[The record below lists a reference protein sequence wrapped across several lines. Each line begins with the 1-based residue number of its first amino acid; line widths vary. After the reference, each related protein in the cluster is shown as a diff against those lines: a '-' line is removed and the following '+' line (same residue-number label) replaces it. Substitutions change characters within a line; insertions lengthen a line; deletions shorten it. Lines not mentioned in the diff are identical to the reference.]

1 VASTGITVPTVTD
14 PEQPLEQAWHAIS
27 ADQTAAQLATSAE
40 GLPPADVE
48 ARRRDH
54 GPNAIEE
61 DGGPGRFRLFLHQF
75 ASPLIYLLLLAVVV
89 TLLLGE
95 WVDAAVIG
103 SVLLLNAVIGFGQEY
118 RAERSVRA
126 LLQLTA
132 PEARVVRQGVEEVID
147 ARDLVPGDVVLLE
160 SGALVPADL
169 RLFAVT
175 SLEIDE
181 SLLTGESRPVRKGI
195 DPVDAEVVAADRTGL
210 AYLGATVVRG
220 RARGYVVATG
230 AATELGRIAER
241 VREEGPTRTPLQRRM
256 DRFANL
262 LAVAVA
268 AAAITAFAI
277 GLVRGEPLSEM
288 FLVAVALAVAV
299 VPEGLP
305 VVFTVA
311 LALGVRRMADH
322 RAIVRRLAAV
332 ETLGS
337 TTTIGSD
344 KTGTLTENR
353 MTVQRFWLPTTAGTG
368 RELSLADAPRE
379 LRTAPVGSLHW
390 TLLAGVLAS
399 EAQRYRTGEE
409 VRSEGDPTEVAL
421 LAAADEAGVD
431 PAQARRTHEV
441 MLEVPFEPERQYSAA
456 VATFE
461 DGPVLLVKGAPERV
475 LTMSSWLQGP
485 HGPVPLE
492 ASAVHAAAARMAGRG
507 LRVLAMAYR
516 PLEQVP
522 ASPDELPT
530 DGLVFCGL
538 QAMLDPPRPGVR
550 EAIAGCHAAGI
561 RVVMITGDHADTAR
575 AIARDL
581 GLAGDLDTVLT
592 GRELES
598 MSDEQLRAAVG
609 EVTVFARVDPEHKYR
624 VVTALQATGETVAVT
639 GDGVNDA
646 PALKAA
652 DIGIAMGRSGTD
664 VAREAA
670 DMVLTDDDFVSIFHA
685 VEQGRVTF
693 DNIRKATFFLVS
705 TGAAAIV
712 ALLTALALGWPT
724 PLLAVQLLWLN
735 LVTNGVQDI
744 ALAFEPAE
752 PGVLDRPPRDRR
764 EGMLT
769 PALWRRVALSGLVM
783 GTITLSLFWWA
794 LERTGSIEQARTVAL
809 TTLVVAQ
816 AYHVFNSRVLTRS
829 VWRTNPLTNRFL
841 LAAQLVALTVHVGAL
856 HLPATQFLLRVE
868 PIDAAS
874 WIRIVLAG
882 LAVIAVNELHKAWE
896 RRRHGTTDEPTGTSP
911 DAAGTSPDAAGT
923 TPDATGNTPDAAG
936 TTPASTPASLSRSER
951 P

>member
-1 VASTGITVPTVTD
+1 MVSTSVSAPPELHPASRSQQPSWHSMTAEQVEVELDAST
-14 PEQPLEQAWHAIS
+14 
-27 ADQTAAQLATSAE
+27 E
-40 GLPPADVE
+40 GLLPDE
-48 ARRRDH
+48 AAARQRVH

-61 DGGPGRFRLFLHQF
+61 DGGPGRLQLFLHQF
-75 ASPLIYLLLLAVVV
+75 ASPLIYLLLVAVGV

-126 LLQLTA
+126 LAALAA
-132 PEARVVRQGVEEVID
+132 PEAKVVRGGAERVID
-147 ARDLVPGDVVLLE
+147 ARELVPGDVVLLE

-169 RLFAVT
+169 RLVGAT

-195 DPVDAEVVAADRTGL
+195 EPVAPEVVAADRTGL

-220 RARGYVVATG
+220 RGRGYVVATG
-230 AATELGRIAER
+230 GTTELGRVAER
-241 VREEGPTRTPLQRRM
+241 VREERTTRTPLQQRM

-268 AAAITAFAI
+268 VAATAAFAI
-277 GLVRGEPLSEM
+277 GLLRGESVTEM

-337 TTTIGSD
+337 TSTIGSD

-353 MTVQRFWLPTTAGTG
+353 MTVQQLWVPAGGGSGRQLTPQTA
-368 RELSLADAPRE
+368 SQE
-379 LRTAPVGSLHW
+379 LRTGLDSALRW
-390 TLLAGVLAS
+390 TLLTGVLAS
-399 EAQRYRTGEE
+399 EAQLYHAEGET
-409 VRSEGDPTEVAL
+409 RGEGDPTEIAL
-421 LAAADEAGVD
+421 LAAADIAGLD
-431 PAQARRTHEV
+431 RARTRRDHEV
-441 MLEVPFEPERQYSAA
+441 LLEVPFESDRQYSAA
-456 VATFE
+456 VVRSE
-461 DGPVLLVKGAPERV
+461 GQPVLLVKGAPERV
-475 LTMSSWLQGP
+475 LAMSTRF
-485 HGPVPLE
+485 HGPDGPDRLD
-492 ASAVHAAAARMAGRG
+492 ASAVQAAAARMAGQG

-516 PLEQVP
+516 PLDEVP
-522 ASPDELPT
+522 TDAEELPT
-530 DGLVFCGL
+530 TGLVVSGM
-538 QAMLDPPRPGVR
+538 QAMLDPPRQGVR
-550 EAIAGCHAAGI
+550 EAIVGCHLAGI
-561 RVVMITGDHADTAR
+561 RVVMITGDHAHTAL

-581 GLAGDLDTVLT
+581 GIAGVDDRVLT
-592 GRELES
+592 GRELET
-598 MSDEQLRAAVG
+598 MTDDELRAVVG
-609 EVTVFARVDPEHKYR
+609 EVAVFARVDPEHKYR
-624 VVTALQATGETVAVT
+624 VVTALQTMGETVAVT

-670 DMVLTDDDFVSIFHA
+670 DMVLTDDDFVSIYRA

-712 ALLTALALGWPT
+712 ALLTALAFGWQT

-735 LVTNGVQDI
+735 LVTNGVQDV

-752 PGVLDRPPRDRR
+752 QGVLGRPPRDRR

-769 PALWRRVALSGLVM
+769 PALWRRVALTGTVM
-783 GTITLSLFWWA
+783 GAIALALFWWS
-794 LERTGSIEQARTVAL
+794 LDRTGSIEQARTVAL

-816 AYHVFNSRVLTRS
+816 AYHVFNSRALTRS
-829 VWRTNPLTNRFL
+829 VFRTNPLSNRFL
-841 LAAQLVALTVHVGAL
+841 LVAQVAALLVHVGAL
-856 HLPATQFLLRVE
+856 YLPATQFVLRVE

-874 WIRIVLAG
+874 WVRILFAG
-882 LAVIAVNELHKAWE
+882 LAVIVVNELHKAWE
-896 RRRHGTTDEPTGTSP
+896 RRRHRP
-911 DAAGTSPDAAGT
+911 AAGPPSPAA
-923 TPDATGNTPDAAG
+923 
-936 TTPASTPASLSRSER
+936 ASSSPRPRPQAPRARSETT
-951 P
+951 

>member
-1 VASTGITVPTVTD
+1 MVSTSVPTT
-14 PEQPLEQAWHAIS
+14 PKLEAESPSLQPSWHSMTAEQV
-27 ADQTAAQLATSAE
+27 
-40 GLPPADVE
+40 DVE
-48 ARRRDH
+48 LGTSNQGLVPEEAAARRLVH

-61 DGGPGRFRLFLHQF
+61 DGGPGPLRLFLHQF
-75 ASPLIYLLLLAVVV
+75 ASPLIYLLLVAVGV

-103 SVLLLNAVIGFGQEY
+103 FVLLLNAVIGFGQEY

-126 LLQLTA
+126 LAALTA
-132 PEARVVRQGVEEVID
+132 PEARVVRGGAEQVID
-147 ARDLVPGDVVLLE
+147 ARELVPGDVVLLE

-169 RLFAVT
+169 RLFAAT

-181 SLLTGESRPVRKGI
+181 SLLTGESRPVRK
-195 DPVDAEVVAADRTGL
+195 DVQPVAAEVVAADRTCL

-220 RARGYVVATG
+220 RGRGFVVATG
-230 AATELGRIAER
+230 ATTELGRVAAR
-241 VREEGPTRTPLQRRM
+241 VREERATRTPLQQRM
-256 DRFANL
+256 DRFASL

-268 AAAITAFAI
+268 AAALAAFAI
-277 GLVRGEPLSEM
+277 GMLRGESVSDM

-337 TTTIGSD
+337 TSTIGSD

-353 MTVQRFWLPTTAGTG
+353 MTVQQLWVPAAGGSG
-368 RELSLADAPRE
+368 RQLTPEEAQLTPEEAHQD
-379 LRTAPVGSLHW
+379 LRAGLDSALRW
-390 TLLAGVLAS
+390 TLLAGVLTN
-399 EAQRYRTGEE
+399 EAQLYHADGET
-409 VRSEGDPTEVAL
+409 RGEGDPTEIAL
-421 LAAADEAGVD
+421 LAAADTAGLD
-431 PAQARRTHEV
+431 RARTRGAHELL
-441 MLEVPFEPERQYSAA
+441 LELPFESDRQYSAA
-456 VATFE
+456 VVRV
-461 DGPVLLVKGAPERV
+461 DGRPVLLVKGAPERV
-475 LTMSSWLQGP
+475 LGMSTRL
-485 HGPVPLE
+485 HGPDGPAQLD
-492 ASAVHAAAARMAGRG
+492 ASAVQATAARMAGQG

-516 PLEQVP
+516 PLDEVP
-522 ASPDELPT
+522 ADVEALPRT
-530 DGLVFCGL
+530 GLVFSGM
-538 QAMLDPPRPGVR
+538 QAMLDPPREGVR
-550 EAIAGCHAAGI
+550 EAIVGCNLAGI
-561 RVVMITGDHADTAR
+561 RVVMITGDHAHTAS

-581 GLAGDLDTVLT
+581 GIANADDRVLT
-592 GRELES
+592 GRELQT
-598 MSDEQLRAAVG
+598 MTDQQLRAVVG
-609 EVTVFARVDPEHKYR
+609 EVAVFARVEPEHKYR

-670 DMVLTDDDFVSIFHA
+670 DMVLTDDDFVSIYRA

-712 ALLTALALGWPT
+712 VLLTALASGWQM

-735 LVTNGVQDI
+735 LVTNGVQDV

-752 PGVLDRPPRDRR
+752 QGVLGRPPRDRR

-769 PALWRRVALSGLVM
+769 PALWRRVALTGTVM
-783 GTITLSLFWWA
+783 GAIALALFWWS
-794 LERTGSIEQARTVAL
+794 LDRTGSIEQARTVAL
-809 TTLVVAQ
+809 TALVIAQ
-816 AYHVFNSRVLTRS
+816 AYHVFNSRALARS
-829 VWRTNPLTNRFL
+829 VFRTNPLSNRFL
-841 LAAQLVALTVHVGAL
+841 LAAQVTALVVHVGAL
-856 HLPATQFLLRVE
+856 YLPATQFVLRVE

-874 WIRIVLAG
+874 WARILLAG
-882 LAVIAVNELHKAWE
+882 LAVILVNELHKAWE
-896 RRRHGTTDEPTGTSP
+896 RRRHRSAADPPPARPSASSP
-911 DAAGTSPDAAGT
+911 RPRSQTRRA
-923 TPDATGNTPDAAG
+923 
-936 TTPASTPASLSRSER
+936 RSEMV
-951 P
+951 